1 MVFSGFTA
9 ACLRARGPTSLSPV
23 LVNAATEGV
32 VREPSAFGI
41 TTGSPPSMTAI
52 TELVV
57 PRSIP
62 TVFGICL
69 LFLPRCKG
77 RVFDCSTLD
86 LVPHAQGFKT
96 TRVSGPWRPDTG

>member
-1 MVFSGFTA
+1 MAFSGLTA
-9 ACLRARGPTSLSPV
+9 ACLGASGAHSPAPAFG
-23 LVNAATEGV
+23 NATTEGV
-32 VREPSAFGI
+32 VREPSAFGL

-52 TELVV
+52 TELVG

-69 LFLPRCKG
+69 LFLPRRNG

-86 LVPHAQGFKT
+86 LVPRAQGFKT
-96 TRVSGPWRPDTG
+96 PSG